1 MRDGRQ
7 QRNANFGTAGIRLE
21 GFGGSM
27 GKLLVK
33 DRLRLTATA
42 AGGPDAESAAL
53 NNLAKL
59 PQFHKLQVTYFG
71 ILDR

>member
-1 MRDGRQ
+1 
-7 QRNANFGTAGIRLE
+7 
-21 GFGGSM
+21 M